1 MGDILEVKLAILDD
15 KFAIDYKLR
24 GRHLTS
30 RKLLDL
36 VGVDFPW

>member
-1 MGDILEVKLAILDD
+1 MEIKLTILDD
-15 KFAIDYKLR
+15 KFAIAIDYKLG